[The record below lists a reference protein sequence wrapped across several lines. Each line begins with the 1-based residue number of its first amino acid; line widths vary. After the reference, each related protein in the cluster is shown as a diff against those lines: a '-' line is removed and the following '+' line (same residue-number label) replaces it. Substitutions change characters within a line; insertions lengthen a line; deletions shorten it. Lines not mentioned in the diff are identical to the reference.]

1 MLIKSLLNGKQIN
14 LTGDNTTI
22 TSSNFSVDQNGNM
35 TCNNAVCNNIS
46 LASQHLSIDSSGIIT
61 STVSNSAAGMT
72 ITNYDSS
79 SQIKISPTFIILGEP
94 NGTRLRLYKN
104 NLSIAGGTSY
114 MNATQMGA
122 TAMYADE
129 FVNTSLE
136 AKKKNFEEFKT
147 AINII
152 KDTDI
157 YKYNYKTEDDETKK
171 HIGFVIGEKYNT
183 PKEVISNNGEGIDT
197 YSMASILWKA
207 VQEQQEQI
215 EQLQSKIKELE
226 GNK

>member
-1 MLIKSLLNGKQIN
+1 MLGKQIN

-22 TSSNFSVDQNGNM
+22 TSSNFSVDKDGNM
-35 TCNNAVCNNIS
+35 SCNGAVCNNIS
-46 LASQHLSIDSSGIIT
+46 LASEHLSIASNGIIT
-61 STVSNSAAGMT
+61 MSLGSSSNG
-72 ITNYDSS
+72 IIINNYDGSS
-79 SQIKISPTFIILGEP
+79 VTRLSPSFLILGEP
-94 NGTRLRLYKN
+94 NGTRIIVNKN
-104 NLSIAGGTSY
+104 NVSFSGGTSF
-114 MNATQMGA
+114 MNTTQMGA
-122 TAMYADE
+122 TEMYADE

-157 YKYNYKTEDDETKK
+157 YKYNYKTENDETKK

-183 PKEVISNNGEGIDT
+183 PKEVISNNGQGIDT

-215 EQLQSKIKELE
+215 EQLQNKINEME
-226 GNK
+226 GK